1 MGMAMKGIRNI
12 ELNLVRLQRF
22 SASRLLRHVT
32 EKGAEFALD
41 AIPNIPNFDHM
52 FAVV

>member
-1 MGMAMKGIRNI
+1 MNVRNI

-22 SASRLLRHVT
+22 LASRLLRHVT
-32 EKGAEFALD
+32 ETGAEFALD
-41 AIPNIPNFDHM
+41 AIPNILDFDYM